1 MALRNVVSECSAAVF
16 TGDQLTMVTVDR
28 GVFEGC
34 FGGYNRMQRM
44 RPDETRADNC
54 QRAEWKGRRS
64 CGYQEQEKGNVLAGA
79 GRVC

>member
-1 MALRNVVSECSAAVF
+1 MALKNVVSECWAAVF
-16 TGDQLTMVTVDR
+16 TVDRLTMVTVDR

-34 FGGYNRMQRM
+34 FGGFDGMQRM

-54 QRAEWKGRRS
+54 QRAEWKGGRC
-64 CGYQEQEKGNVLAGA
+64 CGYQDKEKGNVAAGA